1 MKTYVDAGKYIDLVP
16 YLDADEDWKASFTDG
31 IFSLCTFDEKIY
43 GIPINYAASCVFY
56 NTELFEQANAQ
67 IPHLGRFQGYLPD
80 S

>member
-43 GIPINYAASCVFY
+43 GSHQLCC
-56 NTELFEQANAQ
+56 L
-67 IPHLGRFQGYLPD
+67 LRFLQH
-80 S
+80 